1 MNLKHLNY
9 KIDKKKYRDIAEKY
23 KHNGGWYQ
31 WQKFPQE
38 DKWWKTFLSEEDKPL
53 VKAVEVDLGIDTL
66 DTKPRFYWLEPDS
79 SIPSHIDDDNVT
91 SIQINLMDEKPIIG
105 VEGIGGVP
113 YESLLIN
120 NGSIHHWVD
129 PVPHGRLQLKF
140 VMRESYEEILRRIPD
155 EIQNR

>member
-38 DKWWKTFLSEEDKPL
+38 DKWWKTFLSEQDRPL
-53 VKAVEVDLGIDTL
+53 VKDVEIALGIDKL
-66 DTKPRFYWLEPDS
+66 DTRPRFYWLEPNS
-79 SIPSHIDDDNVT
+79 SIPRHIDEDNVT
-91 SIQINLMDEKPIIG
+91 SIQINLMEEKPIIG
-105 VEGIGGVP
+105 VEGVGEVP
-113 YESLLIN
+113 YETLLIQ
-120 NGSIHHWVD
+120 NGTIYHWVD
-129 PVPHGRLQLKF
+129 PVPYGRLQLKF
-140 VMRESYEEILRRIPD
+140 VMRESYEELLKIIPN